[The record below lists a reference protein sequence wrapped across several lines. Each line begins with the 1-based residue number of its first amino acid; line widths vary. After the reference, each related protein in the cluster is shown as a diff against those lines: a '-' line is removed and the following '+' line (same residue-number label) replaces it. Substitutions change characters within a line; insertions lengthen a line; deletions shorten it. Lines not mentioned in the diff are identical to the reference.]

1 MKNKIAIAVTAFALV
16 LCFAIGGTIAWLVD
30 TTDPVENTFTY
41 GDINISLSETTTDYK
56 MVPGDAIEKDP
67 EVTVKAGSEACWLFV
82 QVTKSDNF
90 DTFMTYGIDSNWAVL
105 GTPEDHLTTVYYYNG
120 TDLDTLLSEAK
131 TYSVLSDDKVTVKA
145 DVTKAQLSGFDN
157 DKDGVLSDEEKS
169 SLPKLTFQAYAIQK
183 ASFATA
189 ESAWAEASK

>member
-1 MKNKIAIAVTAFALV
+1 MKKKIAIAVTALALV
-16 LCFAIGGTIAWLVD
+16 LCFAIGGTIAWLIAQTNSV
-30 TTDPVENTFTY
+30 VNTFTY
-41 GDINISLSETTTDYK
+41 GDINITLLETTTDYK
-56 MVPGDAIEKDP
+56 MVPGNDIAKNP
-67 EVTVKAGSEACWLFV
+67 KVTVQANSEACWLFV

-90 DTFMTYGIDSNWAVL
+90 DTFMTYGIDSNWTVL
-105 GTPEDHLTTVYYYNG
+105 ETSADGLTTVYYYNG
-120 TDLDTLLSEAK
+120 TDLDKLLSEAK

-145 DVTKAQLSGFDN
+145 DVTKAQLSGFDA
-157 DKDGVLSDEEKS
+157 DESGVLSDEEKS